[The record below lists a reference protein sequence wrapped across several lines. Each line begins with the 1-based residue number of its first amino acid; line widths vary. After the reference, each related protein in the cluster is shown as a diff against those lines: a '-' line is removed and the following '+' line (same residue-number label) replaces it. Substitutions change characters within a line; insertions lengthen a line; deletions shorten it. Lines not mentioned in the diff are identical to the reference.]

1 MTGAGILALSIT
13 FPSVSRSLLPR
24 VAFASF
30 SSFLLS
36 FSPFFL
42 FYLSCFLSS
51 FFFSFL
57 FFSFLSFSVCVRV
70 FFLCH
75 LSFPNHS
82 FGTDPGDIRACRG
95 ETWRDLTF
103 LCVPRWRSE
112 SAAEGLKG
120 RGCRGLRVWAWPS
133 RGADKASVTITTVW
147 RRPGVPTPRVGN
159 GSLRDLIRRHS
170 GFCVCVC
177 AYSSGKEAR
186 TWTEA
191 QPGSVDHHAGNSVGK
206 LSRLRRPTSP
216 GSGFNRDKG
225 APLGQRLAA
234 CLPVAYIRFRLCQI
248 WHPCK
253 DRCWRKEASGASPF
267 QLIEERNSKF
277 HNPWDTNLSPCSKL

>member
-24 VAFASF
+24 VAFAFASF

-177 AYSSGKEAR
+177 VPTPRA
-186 TWTEA
+186 
-191 QPGSVDHHAGNSVGK
+191 
-206 LSRLRRPTSP
+206 RRPGP
-216 GSGFNRDKG
+216 GLRPSQVQWIITQETRWGSF
-225 APLGQRLAA
+225 LGSAG
-234 CLPVAYIRFRLCQI
+234 LPVQARALTAIREPR
-248 WHPCK
+248 
-253 DRCWRKEASGASPF
+253 
-267 QLIEERNSKF
+267 
-277 HNPWDTNLSPCSKL
+277 